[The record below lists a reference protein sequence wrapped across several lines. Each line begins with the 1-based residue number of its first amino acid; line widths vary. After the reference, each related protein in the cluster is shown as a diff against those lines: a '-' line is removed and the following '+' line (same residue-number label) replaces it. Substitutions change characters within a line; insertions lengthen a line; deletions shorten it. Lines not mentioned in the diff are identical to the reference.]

1 MDRKRG
7 SGSGSPQP
15 KRQKVSHDPG
25 HHSPSAADAKTAGA
39 KLCAENLAT
48 GLLNEENV
56 ERLRQEYAESEP
68 FKYAKVETLFQDDL
82 LRKVK
87 DECMT
92 HLSFTEKETDI
103 YRVSAPVT
111 IPRTLSAF
119 TSFPLTGVDILL
131 FSRVDPSPCFAFTV
145 RIGQPNR
152 GPCFPQLPYQR
163 TGRSPPK
170 PPRPS

>member
-15 KRQKVSHDPG
+15 KRQKVSHDASDPL
-25 HHSPSAADAKTAGA
+25 PPTTTDAKTAGT

-48 GLLNEENV
+48 GLLDEENV
-56 ERLRQEYAESEP
+56 ERLRREYAESEP

-87 DECMT
+87 DECVT

-103 YRVSAPVT
+103 YRVSAPITV
-111 IPRTLSAF
+111 PRILSVF
-119 TSFPLTGVDILL
+119 TSLPRTGVDILF
-131 FSRVDPSPCFAFTV
+131 FSRVDPSPCLAFT
-145 RIGQPNR
+145 
-152 GPCFPQLPYQR
+152 FALF
-163 TGRSPPK
+163 SFH
-170 PPRPS
+170 